1 MAKTAAYI
9 QKGEA
14 IDYVNSTE
22 ETIPAGTVIIFGKR
36 IGIAGGEI
44 PAGGLGALHMTGVF
58 EIPKKSAVAL
68 AAGDEV
74 TFTDADGIDK
84 ATAGAVG
91 YAVEAAAAEAATAKI
106 KLLG

>member
-68 AAGDEV
+68 AAGDEN
-74 TFTDADGIDK
+74 AAIQGIWRHFQVGE
-84 ATAGAVG
+84 GAIES
-91 YAVEAAAAEAATAKI
+91 A
-106 KLLG
+106 L